1 MKKTVN
7 LNEEFRE
14 WINKRVNEVLAEDPE
29 NMNHVVFNLNEA
41 KEDIFRLFYS
51 YQVKRGWN
59 AIATNTANILGVDRK
74 TVYRKRK

>member
-14 WINKRVNEVLAEDPE
+14 WINERVNEVLAEDPE

-41 KEDIFRLFYS
+41 KEDIFRLFYY